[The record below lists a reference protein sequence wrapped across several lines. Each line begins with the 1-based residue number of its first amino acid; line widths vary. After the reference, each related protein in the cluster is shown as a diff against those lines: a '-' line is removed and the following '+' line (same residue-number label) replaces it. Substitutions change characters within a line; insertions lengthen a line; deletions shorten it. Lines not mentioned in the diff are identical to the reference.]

1 MLEDSPPEVE
11 DRKRPSGIF
20 FLKKKLKHCEEVEKI
35 LIWRLQNIYGKE
47 KKEVVAEKEK
57 KNEEKGSIFHMN

>member
-1 MLEDSPPEVE
+1 ME
-11 DRKRPSGIF
+11 F
-20 FLKKKLKHCEEVEKI
+20 KKKLKKHCEEVEKI
-35 LIWRLQNIYGKE
+35 LTWRLQNISGKE